1 MRDSSSQLFLATVV
15 LIMLS
20 FSIFT
25 YNYVPASFAY
35 DNRRFGDNNDDN
47 HSGDGSTHDRD
58 NRRLSHSGESN
69 SEHDNWRDHDHSDDT
84 NSGEGKATDSMGQA
98 SDSYGAP
105 SDDTQSG
112 ESSSTSDNLAANS
125 DSGSEIS
132 DPINPIENSATE
144 SGSADTPESNGSSR
158 TDNSTSQ
165 SNTYL
170 ASDPGGL
177 VEQSNSELLNQS
189 ASSGTSQEPALSNQ
203 RSTEGNSIANQSST
217 TASSSSEGN
226 GSSVGSLS
234 ATGSQDMLGGF
245 IRSSDQSQMA
255 IPSLKTTISVVNYGD
270 VGKTDDASA
279 TISLDKSSYTT
290 QDSPKINILDP
301 DANVDANSINTVHVN
316 VTSTTDKTG
325 IPITLVETGPDTGI
339 FEGRFLFTTG
349 TSSITSIQIASD
361 DDVRISY
368 VGTDGIIFDSV
379 APVTSSSPP
388 IDNPPP
394 INNLPPA
401 TTSDSTNTPV
411 VIATIL
417 SSPTSGASLRALN
430 TTSHTA
436 SIISTTLE
444 TSSVTARSGN
454 KTITVPEEGNVTFSY
469 TSLLSQGEL
478 TALPMKTTSELA
490 AINITEGA
498 NHKPGK
504 LMALDNTHYIPVGT
518 VFIIAPTD
526 ARFNGTIT
534 VVIPYNMTL
543 ASQQTGQEV
552 KLLHYTG
559 STWEDV
565 TTFPH
570 ANGHLVTGSL
580 STTLGPVVA
589 AVKSE

>member
-1 MRDSSSQLFLATVV
+1 VV
-15 LIMLS
+15 PWILYRQTL
-20 FSIFT
+20 
-25 YNYVPASFAY
+25 
-35 DNRRFGDNNDDN
+35 
-47 HSGDGSTHDRD
+47 HHQ
-58 NRRLSHSGESN
+58 
-69 SEHDNWRDHDHSDDT
+69 
-84 NSGEGKATDSMGQA
+84 KK
-98 SDSYGAP
+98 
-105 SDDTQSG
+105 
-112 ESSSTSDNLAANS
+112 
-125 DSGSEIS
+125 
-132 DPINPIENSATE
+132 
-144 SGSADTPESNGSSR
+144 
-158 TDNSTSQ
+158 
-165 SNTYL
+165 
-170 ASDPGGL
+170 GGN
-177 VEQSNSELLNQS
+177 EAIQSNSELLNQS
-189 ASSGTSQEPALSNQ
+189 ASSGTSQEAALSNQ

-226 GSSVGSLS
+226 GSSVGSPS
-234 ATGSQDMLGGF
+234 ATGSQDLLGGF
-245 IRSSDQSQMA
+245 VRSSDQSQMA

-290 QDSPKINILDP
+290 QDSPKINIHDP
-301 DANVDANSINTVHVN
+301 DANVDANSINTVNVT

-325 IPITLVETGPDTGI
+325 ISITLVETGLDTGI

-349 TSSITSIQIASD
+349 TSSTTSIQIASD

-368 VGTDGIIFDSV
+368 IGTDGIIFESV

-388 IDNPPP
+388 INNPPP

-411 VIATIL
+411 VIATLL

-454 KTITVPEEGNVTFSY
+454 KTITVPEEGNVTLSY

-478 TALPMKTTSELA
+478 MALPVKTTSELT

-504 LMALDNTHYIPVGT
+504 LTALDNTLYIPVGT

-526 ARFNGTIT
+526 ARFNSTIT

-543 ASQQTGQEV
+543 ASQQTRQDV

-565 TTFPH
+565 TTFPP